1 MMGKIIVT
9 HKNPDIDALAS
20 IWLLERFLPGWA
32 EAEVRFVPAGGT
44 LDGAD
49 PDADPGVLHVDTG
62 MGALDHHQRKGF
74 SSASR
79 LVLAKVVKERP
90 LKKDDKKAL
99 KRLVL
104 QVTEMDN
111 GRDSA
116 WPEPESDRHEFMLN
130 NLVINNSEAQD
141 FWQVGLRCLDKVFQ
155 IMKSKVKAEEL
166 IEKEGIFFETR
177 WGKAVGVL
185 TGNDQVIQVGL
196 RQGYV
201 LVAKQ
206 NPKTNHLRIYSRFD
220 RGVDLRKAYKE
231 FKKRDPESTWYLH
244 TSRCLLL
251 NGSRS
256 NPNMR
261 PTKLPLQEIIE
272 ILKEA

>member
-1 MMGKIIVT
+1 MSKIIVT
-9 HKNPDIDALAS
+9 HKNPDIDALTS
-20 IWLLERFLPGWA
+20 IWLIERFLPGFSD
-32 EAEVRFVPAGGT
+32 AEVKFVPAGGT
-44 LDGAD
+44 LEGIN
-49 PDADPGVLHVDTG
+49 PDADPDILHVDTG
-62 MGALDHHQRKGF
+62 MGVLDHHQRKAF

-79 LVLAKVVKERP
+79 LVLAKIVKERP

-99 KRLVL
+99 KRLVE

-111 GRDSA
+111 GRDAS
-116 WPEPESDRHEFMLN
+116 WPEPESDRYEFMFN

-166 IEKEGIFFETR
+166 IDKEGVIFETR
-177 WGKAVGVL
+177 WGKAVAAL

-201 LVAKQ
+201 MVAKQ

-220 RGVDLRKAYKE
+220 RGVDLRKAFKE
-231 FKKRDPESTWYLH
+231 FKKRDPEATWYLH
-244 TSRCLLL
+244 PSRCLLL
-251 NGSRS
+251 NGSRA
-256 NPNMR
+256 NPNMK
-261 PTKLPLQEIIE
+261 TTSLSFEEIIE
-272 ILKEA
+272 ILKKA